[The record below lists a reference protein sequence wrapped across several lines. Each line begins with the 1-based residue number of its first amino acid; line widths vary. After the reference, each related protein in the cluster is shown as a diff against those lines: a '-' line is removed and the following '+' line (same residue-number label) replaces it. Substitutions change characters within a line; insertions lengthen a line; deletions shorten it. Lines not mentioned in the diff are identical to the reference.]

1 MFWEITFFLELPP
14 DNYSQDHQRAEKC
27 TEQSSNT
34 FGLFWRSRRCPSQ
47 EFFYWRLLLEYWHF
61 WIYNLLVLFRTI
73 SVKIRYFLF
82 ALFLVQICISFSQYF
97 VTKSFPLIRTIR
109 YFLLALLD
117 EKVRIGKFCL
127 FNRTKYIAIS
137 NKK

>member
-1 MFWEITFFLELPP
+1 MVCCEGVVV
-14 DNYSQDHQRAEKC
+14 NYSWNIEKG
-27 TEQSSNT
+27 T
-34 FGLFWRSRRCPSQ
+34 
-47 EFFYWRLLLEYWHF
+47 F
-61 WIYNLLVLFRTI
+61 WIHNLLVLFPTI
-73 SVKIRYFLF
+73 SVQILYFLF